1 MHFLTDKELQQR
13 ASDKAFAKMTMLL
26 IDIDQNKEDIRS
38 ENYGGVTLDEMN
50 IVLNSNKI
58 ELKVWQYIAKLI
70 ETDEQ

>member
-70 ETDEQ
+70 ETDE

>member
-1 MHFLTDKELQQR
+1 
-13 ASDKAFAKMTMLL
+13 MLL

-70 ETDEQ
+70 ETDEE

>member
-1 MHFLTDKELQQR
+1 MHFLTNKELQQR

-70 ETDEQ
+70 ETDEE

>member
-58 ELKVWQYIAKLI
+58 ELKVWQYIAKII